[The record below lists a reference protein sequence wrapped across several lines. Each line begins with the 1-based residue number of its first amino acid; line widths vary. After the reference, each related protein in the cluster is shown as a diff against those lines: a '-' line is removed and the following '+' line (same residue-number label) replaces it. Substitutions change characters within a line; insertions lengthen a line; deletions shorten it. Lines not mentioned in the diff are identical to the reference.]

1 MSNKPLFTLR
11 KSILAGIVE
20 FFARVIGLMGI
31 VLLIKEREIEGG
43 VTMLVLFFLLVI
55 ASEIISERKK
65 YKQMVRFLKSEGLL
79 EQLPTD
85 IKLCFDVYNSNPS
98 KITRRFIGKHNPA
111 AAELIKEAL
120 RRAKLERKNS
130 NKKKDDKEK

>member
-1 MSNKPLFTLR
+1 MSDKPLFTLR

-20 FFARVIGLMGI
+20 FFARFMGLIGI
-31 VLLIKEREIEGG
+31 VGLIKERDVEGG
-43 VTMLVLFFLLVI
+43 VSMLVLCFLLVI
-55 ASEIISERKK
+55 VSEIISERKK
-65 YKQMVRFLKSEGLL
+65 YKQMVKFLKSNGLL
-79 EQLPTD
+79 EQLSSD
-85 IKLCFDVYNSNPS
+85 VKLCCDVYNSNPS
-98 KITRRFIGKHNPA
+98 KITLRFIGKHNPA